1 MRVPLDLSSY
11 WTLWG
16 RSLLI
21 IFLLDSLLV
30 MWITASQVVV
40 LIIYIYVYI
49 YYHLWLYDDSA
60 LLLPHKTQISRH
72 HSLATR
78 SCPGRQCH
86 RSRPLIAVALGQQ
99 RKPVTNTQMCT
110 SLGLRDGTLCLKE
123 RDSQR
128 RYRDTYTE
136 TMTGAGQR
144 MIDMFSYYQSGDR
157 EFNNPATIRL
167 IGKNNIPY
175 NLTHYRS

>member
-49 YYHLWLYDDSA
+49 YYHLWLYDSA

-110 SLGLRDGTLCLKE
+110 SLGLPDGTLCLKE

-157 EFNNPATIRL
+157 EFNDPATIRL
-167 IGKNNIPY
+167 IGKKQHTVSSDWLP
-175 NLTHYRS
+175 